1 MLAQGRRAASL
12 PHGVDLSRLRL
23 AVKLDPSY
31 NKNHFLAKENPR
43 GNNA

>member
-1 MLAQGRRAASL
+1 MHPRFRLIL
-12 PHGVDLSRLRL
+12 YWTILRL